1 MKTKMSEGPSVASG
15 KDDYR
20 VGLIS
25 AEGVTVPR
33 GGYVMDILNPA
44 TGQVIGTL
52 FEAGAAD
59 VDAVVAGAKAAYEKV
74 WRRTAPEDRARMLA
88 AWADEITAH
97 REELADLEVSD
108 VGHLRREAMADIDNS
123 ARVLRYYAG
132 IADKIEGRTFAQ
144 LPDRLSYGLDEPF
157 GVVAGVSPYNGNAN
171 FVALKAGPALV
182 AGNCIVIK
190 APEVAP
196 LLNYRMVELALQ
208 AGLPAGV
215 VNVVTGRGDRV
226 GPLLTEHPDIGMI
239 AFTGGPGSGR
249 AIIHQSATNI
259 VPTFLELGGKSP
271 AILLPDANL
280 DIAIPSLLHSNFAK
294 SGQSCVTGSRIFVPA
309 SMYAEVSERLGQKA
323 KTVRVGLPTKESSQ
337 MGTLINRQ
345 HRARVDAL
353 VKSAI
358 DAGAV
363 ALAGGAPAEDGDLA
377 EGAFYQPTVLAD
389 VTDNNP
395 AALNEAFGP
404 MASVLSYTDTDEV
417 IARANASEF
426 GLSAQIWGNDA
437 RIIQHLSKELIA
449 GTVWI
454 NTYRSFHPTVPFGG
468 MKQSGFGKENGF
480 DSVAMYTRRKAVVW
494 DLTTERQLPYTDI

>member
-1 MKTKMSEGPSVASG
+1 MSTKVSEEFDVSVG
-15 KDDYR
+15 GGGRR

-25 AEGVTVPR
+25 AAGVVVPS
-33 GGYVMDILNPA
+33 GGYEMEILNPA
-44 TGQVIGTL
+44 TGRLIGYL
-52 FEAGAAD
+52 HEAGPAD
-59 VDAVVAGAKAAYEKV
+59 IDAVVAGAKAAYEKV
-74 WRRTAPEDRARMLA
+74 WRRTAPEVRARMLT
-88 AWADEITAH
+88 AWADAISAH
-97 REELADLEVSD
+97 REELADIEVAD

-144 LPDRLSYGLDEPF
+144 LSDRLSYGLDEPF

-196 LLNYRMVELALQ
+196 LLNYRMVELALE

-215 VNVVTGRGDRV
+215 INVVTGRGDKV

-271 AILLPDANL
+271 AILLPDADL

-309 SMYAEVSERLGQKA
+309 SMYAEVTERLGQKA
-323 KTVRVGLPTKESSQ
+323 KTVRVGLPTRESSQ

-345 HRARVDAL
+345 HRTRVDAL

-358 DAGAV
+358 NAGAV
-363 ALAGGAPAEDGDLA
+363 AVAGGYPAEEGELVN
-377 EGAFYQPTVLAD
+377 GAFYQPTVLAD
-389 VTDNNP
+389 VIDDNP
-395 AALNEAFGP
+395 AARNEAFGP
-404 MASVLSYTDTDEV
+404 MASALSYTDTDEV

-437 RIIQHLSKELIA
+437 RTIQHLAKELIA

-494 DLTTERQLPYTDI
+494 DLTTTRDLPYDN

>member
-1 MKTKMSEGPSVASG
+1 M
-15 KDDYR
+15 
-20 VGLIS
+20 
-25 AEGVTVPR
+25 TVPT
-33 GGYVMDILNPA
+33 GGHVMEIHNPA
-44 TGQVIGTL
+44 TGTVIGVL
-52 FEAGAAD
+52 HEPGPAEI
-59 VDAVVAGAKAAYEKV
+59 DAVVAGAKAVYEKV
-74 WRRTAPEDRARMLA
+74 WRGTAPEVRARMLT
-88 AWADEITAH
+88 AWADLIVRH
-97 REELADLEVSD
+97 REELADIEVAD
-108 VGHLRREAMADIDNS
+108 VGHLRREALADIDNS

-132 IADKIEGRTFAQ
+132 IADKLEGRTFAQ

-196 LLNYRMVELALQ
+196 LLNYRMVELALE

-215 VNVVTGRGDRV
+215 VNVVTGRGEKV

-271 AILLPDANL
+271 AILLPDADL

-294 SGQSCVTGSRIFVPA
+294 SGQSCVTGSRIFVPDT
-309 SMYAEVSERLGQKA
+309 MYAEISDRLGQKA

-337 MGTLINRQ
+337 MGTLITQQ
-345 HRARVDAL
+345 HRAKVDAL
-353 VKSAI
+353 VKQAI

-363 ALAGGAPAEDGDLA
+363 ALAGGKPAEHGELA
-377 EGAFYQPTVLAD
+377 NGAFYQPTVLAE
-389 VTDNNP
+389 VTDDNP

-404 MASVLSYTDTDEV
+404 MASVLSYSDVDEV
-417 IARANASEF
+417 ITRANSSEF
-426 GLSAQIWGNDA
+426 GLSAQVWGNDA
-437 RIIQHLSKELIA
+437 RTIQHLTKRLEA
-449 GTVWI
+449 GTVWV

-480 DSVAMYTRRKAVVW
+480 DSIAMYTRRKAIVW
-494 DLTTERQLPYTDI
+494 DLTTKRELPYTNS

>member
-1 MKTKMSEGPSVASG
+1 ME
-15 KDDYR
+15 
-20 VGLIS
+20 
-25 AEGVTVPR
+25 
-33 GGYVMDILNPA
+33 ILNPA
-44 TGQVIGTL
+44 TGKVIGTL
-52 FEAGAAD
+52 YEAGAAD
-59 VDAVVAGAKAAYEKV
+59 IDAVVAGAKTAYEKV
-74 WRRTAPEDRARMLA
+74 WRWTAPEVRARMLT
-88 AWADEITAH
+88 AWADAIAAH
-97 REELADLEVSD
+97 REELADIEVAD
-108 VGHLRREAMADIDNS
+108 VGHLRREALADIDNS

-144 LPDRLSYGLDEPF
+144 LPDRLSYGIDEPF

-171 FVALKAGPALV
+171 FVALKAAPALV

-196 LLNYRMVELALQ
+196 LLNYRMVELALG

-215 VNVVTGRGDRV
+215 INVVTGRGEKV

-271 AILLPDANL
+271 AILLPDADL
-280 DIAIPSLLHSNFAK
+280 DLAIPSLLHSNFAK
-294 SGQSCVTGSRIFVPA
+294 SGQSCVTGSRIFVPD
-309 SMYAEVSERLGQKA
+309 SMYAEVSDRLGQKA

-345 HRARVDAL
+345 HRTRVDGL
-353 VKSAI
+353 VQRAI
-358 DAGAV
+358 TAGAV
-363 ALAGGAPAEDGDLA
+363 ALAGGGPAEDGDLA
-377 EGAFYQPTVLAD
+377 DGAFYQPTVLAEVKD
-389 VTDNNP
+389 DNP

-404 MASVLSYTDTDEV
+404 MASVLSYSDTDEV
-417 IARANASEF
+417 IARANSSEF

-437 RIIQHLSKELIA
+437 RTIQHLAKRLEA

-480 DSVAMYTRRKAVVW
+480 DSVAMYTRRKAIVW
-494 DLTTERQLPYTDI
+494 DLTTERELPYTDN

>member
-1 MKTKMSEGPSVASG
+1 MTTTTFEEFAGMREG
-15 KDDYR
+15 R
-20 VGLIS
+20 RFRIGLIS
-25 AEGVTVPR
+25 AEGVTVPA
-33 GGYVMDILNPA
+33 GGYQIEILNPA
-44 TGQVIGTL
+44 TGTVIGTL
-52 FEAGAAD
+52 HEPGAAE
-59 VDAVVAGAKAAYEKV
+59 VDAVVAGAKSVFEKV
-74 WRRTAPEDRARMLA
+74 WRGTAPEVRARMLT
-88 AWADEITAH
+88 AWADAIVQH
-97 REELADLEVSD
+97 REELADIEVAD
-108 VGHLRREAMADIDNS
+108 VGHLRREALADIDNS

-132 IADKIEGRTFAQ
+132 LADKLEGRTFAQ

-196 LLNYRMVELALQ
+196 LLNYRMVELALE
-208 AGLPAGV
+208 AGLPPGV
-215 VNVVTGRGDRV
+215 VNVVTGRGDKV

-271 AILLPDANL
+271 AILLPDADL

-294 SGQSCVTGSRIFVPA
+294 SGQSCVTGSRIFVPD
-309 SMYAEVSERLGQKA
+309 SMYAEVSDRLGQKA

-337 MGTLINRQ
+337 MGTLITRQ

-363 ALAGGAPAEDGDLA
+363 ALAGGNPAEEGELA
-377 EGAFYQPTVLAD
+377 NGAFYQPTVLAE

-395 AALNEAFGP
+395 AARNEAFGP
-404 MASVLSYTDTDEV
+404 MASVLSYSDIDEV
-417 IARANASEF
+417 ITRANSSEF
-426 GLSAQIWGNDA
+426 GLSAQVWGNDA
-437 RIIQHLSKELIA
+437 RTIQHLTKRLEA

-480 DSVAMYTRRKAVVW
+480 DSIAMYTRRKAIVW
-494 DLTTERQLPYTDI
+494 DLSTERELPYTDN

>member
-1 MKTKMSEGPSVASG
+1 MKTKLSE
-15 KDDYR
+15 DYALPLGGGDQR
-20 VGLIS
+20 IGLIS
-25 AEGVTVPR
+25 AEGVTVPS
-33 GGYVMDILNPA
+33 GGHEMEIHNPA
-44 TGQVIGTL
+44 TGGVIGAL
-52 FEAGAAD
+52 HEAGAAD
-59 VDAVVAGAKAAYEKV
+59 IDAVVAGAKAAYEKV
-74 WRRTAPEDRARMLA
+74 WRRTAPEVRARMLT
-88 AWADEITAH
+88 AWADAIAVH
-97 REELADLEVSD
+97 REELADIEVSD
-108 VGHLRREAMADIDNS
+108 VGHLRREALADIDNS

-144 LPDRLSYGLDEPF
+144 LPDRLSYGMDEPF

-196 LLNYRMVELALQ
+196 LLNYRMVELALE

-215 VNVVTGRGDRV
+215 VSVVTGRGEKV

-249 AIIHQSATNI
+249 AIIRQSATNI

-271 AILLPDANL
+271 AILLPDADL

-294 SGQSCVTGSRIFVPA
+294 SGQSCVTGSRIFVPD
-309 SMYAEVSERLGQKA
+309 SMYAEVTDRLGQKA

-345 HRARVDAL
+345 HRSRVDAL

-363 ALAGGAPAEDGDLA
+363 ALAGGGPAEDGDLA
-377 EGAFYQPTVLAD
+377 NGAFYQPTVLAE
-389 VTDNNP
+389 VTDDNP
-395 AALNEAFGP
+395 AARNEAFGP
-404 MASVLSYTDTDEV
+404 MASVLSYSDIDEV
-417 IARANASEF
+417 IARANASVF

-437 RIIQHLSKELIA
+437 RTIQHLAKGLIA

-480 DSVAMYTRRKAVVW
+480 DSIAMYTRRKAVVW
-494 DLTTERQLPYTDI
+494 DLTTERELPYTDN

>member
-1 MKTKMSEGPSVASG
+1 MTTSTSEVFAGTREGRPF
-15 KDDYR
+15 R

-25 AEGVTVPR
+25 AEGVSVPA
-33 GGYVMDILNPA
+33 GGFELEIHNPA
-44 TGQVIGTL
+44 TGTVIGTL
-52 FEAGAAD
+52 HEADAAEI
-59 VDAVVAGAKAAYEKV
+59 DAVVAGAKAVYEKV
-74 WRRTAPEDRARMLA
+74 WRGTAPEVRARMLG
-88 AWADEITAH
+88 AWADAIVQH
-97 REELADLEVSD
+97 RDELADLEVAD

-132 IADKIEGRTFAQ
+132 IADKLEGSTFAQ

-196 LLNYRMVELALQ
+196 LLNYRMVELALE
-208 AGLPAGV
+208 AGVPAGV
-215 VNVVTGRGDRV
+215 ISVVTGRGHTV

-239 AFTGGPGSGR
+239 AFTGGPDSGR
-249 AIIHQSATNI
+249 AIIHQSAKNI
-259 VPTFLELGGKSP
+259 VPVFLELGGKSP
-271 AILLPDANL
+271 AILLPDADL
-280 DIAIPSLLHSNFAK
+280 EAAIPSLLHSNFAK
-294 SGQSCVTGSRIFVPA
+294 SGQSCVTGSRIFVPD
-309 SMYAEVSERLGQKA
+309 SMYAEVSERLGLKA
-323 KTVRVGLPTKESSQ
+323 QTVRVGLPTKESSQ
-337 MGTLINRQ
+337 MGTLINRP

-353 VKSAI
+353 IKRAV

-377 EGAFYQPTVLAD
+377 NGSFYQPTVLAEVKD
-389 VTDNNP
+389 DNP
-395 AALNEAFGP
+395 AALTEAFGP
-404 MASVLSYTDTDEV
+404 MASVLSYSDVDEV
-417 IARANASEF
+417 IARANSSEF

-437 RIIQHLSKELIA
+437 RTIQHLAKRLEA

-480 DSVAMYTRRKAVVW
+480 DSIAMYTRRKAVVW
-494 DLTTERQLPYTDI
+494 DLTTERELPYADN

>member
-1 MKTKMSEGPSVASG
+1 MTTTTFEECAGTREG
-15 KDDYR
+15 R
-20 VGLIS
+20 RFRIGLIS
-25 AEGVTVPR
+25 AEGVAVPSD
-33 GGYVMDILNPA
+33 GYEMEIINPA
-44 TGQVIGTL
+44 TGAVIGTL
-52 FEAGAAD
+52 HEANAAEI
-59 VDAVVAGAKAAYEKV
+59 DAVVAGAKAVFEKV
-74 WRRTAPEDRARMLA
+74 WRRTAPEVRASMLT
-88 AWADEITAH
+88 AWADAIVQH
-97 REELADLEVSD
+97 REELADIEVAD
-108 VGHLRREAMADIDNS
+108 VGHLRREALADIDNS

-132 IADKIEGRTFAQ
+132 LADKIEGRTFAQ

-196 LLNYRMVELALQ
+196 LLNYRMVELALE

-215 VNVVTGRGDRV
+215 INMVTGRGETV
-226 GPLLTEHPDIGMI
+226 GPLLTEHPDTGMI

-271 AILLPDANL
+271 AILLPDADL

-309 SMYAEVSERLGQKA
+309 SMYAEVSDRLGQKA

-337 MGTLINRQ
+337 MGTLITQQ
-345 HRARVDAL
+345 HRARVHAL

-363 ALAGGAPAEDGDLA
+363 SLAGGNPAEEGELA
-377 EGAFYQPTVLAD
+377 NGAFYQPTVLAE
-389 VTDNNP
+389 VTDDNP
-395 AALNEAFGP
+395 AARTEAFGP
-404 MASVLSYTDTDEV
+404 MASVLSYTDIEEV
-417 IARANASEF
+417 ITRANSSEF
-426 GLSAQIWGNDA
+426 GLSAQVWGNDA
-437 RIIQHLSKELIA
+437 RTIQHLTKRLEA
-449 GTVWI
+449 GTVWV

-480 DSVAMYTRRKAVVW
+480 DSIAMYTRRKAIVW
-494 DLTTERQLPYTDI
+494 DLSTERELPYTDN